1 MTELFAKI
9 KNPEFWRFIVA
20 GGINSVLAYMI
31 YAVLVAS
38 APYQVAYGVAYAAG
52 IGISYLLT
60 ARYVFREKY
69 SLQTFFRYPVV
80 YLVQYLLGSLLLY
93 VGIEMLSL
101 NKFAAPF
108 FVIAVTIP
116 LTFMLSRFIIKGRH
130 GSMRT

>member
-1 MTELFAKI
+1 MTEMFAKI

-20 GGINSVLAYMI
+20 GGINSALAYMI
-31 YAVLVAS
+31 YAVLVII

-52 IGISYLLT
+52 IGISYLLN

-80 YLVQYLLGSLLLY
+80 YLVQYLLGCLLLY

-101 NKFAAPF
+101 NKFTAPF
-108 FVIAVTIP
+108 FVIAATVP
-116 LTFMLSRFIIKGRH
+116 LTFMLSRFIIKGRN